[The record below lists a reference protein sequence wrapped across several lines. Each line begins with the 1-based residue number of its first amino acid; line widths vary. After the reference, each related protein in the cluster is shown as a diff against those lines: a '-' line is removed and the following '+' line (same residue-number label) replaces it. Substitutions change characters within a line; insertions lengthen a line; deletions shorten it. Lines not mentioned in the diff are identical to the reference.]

1 MDIAVYRCKS
11 GQLLLVPHCC
21 LPSLTAEK
29 DHGPLTTCGTT
40 HLVDHYAAEVEPPRP
55 WRIVMQSLQRDTFAV
70 ISAEDGVALLGPGH
84 PCLQG
89 WPRPT
94 GERRG
99 QRLSKKSGV
108 TMRHAPSG
116 RGAG

>member
-29 DHGPLTTCGTT
+29 DHGLLTTCGTT

-108 TMRHAPSG
+108 TVRQAPSG